1 MGENIYTY
9 AQKLLFQQKYNW
21 ERNEKSIRHGL
32 KTIQPGGW
40 GEGDFRFMIFACKT
54 NWYNLPKRNNCRK
67 AMVVAMLLLSLVLK
81 LGLYNSINLS

>member
-1 MGENIYTY
+1 MGENIHTY
-9 AQKLLFQQKYNW
+9 AQKLLFQQKYNL

-54 NWYNLPKRNNCRK
+54 N
-67 AMVVAMLLLSLVLK
+67 
-81 LGLYNSINLS
+81 